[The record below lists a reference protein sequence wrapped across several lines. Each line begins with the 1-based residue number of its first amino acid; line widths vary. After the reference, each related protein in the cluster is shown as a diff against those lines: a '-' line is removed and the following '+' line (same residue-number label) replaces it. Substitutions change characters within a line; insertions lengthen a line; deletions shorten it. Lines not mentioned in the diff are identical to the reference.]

1 MPKRLKTPKGELTSP
16 ELRKLIRAHN
26 ILSRI
31 KVPVGTDRLGLIQLI
46 EASGYKVDHEKKE
59 ISYKGKPKQ
68 ITLNQAEVITRPK
81 KKTEAERTV
90 ARVKKQKKKET
101 TETEAFKKRDQ
112 QIKALGKVVAKR
124 KARVLKKPI
133 DTVPKFKTI
142 KQLEAYF
149 NKTLNTFV
157 KKEIDP
163 FRKKIPTLSK
173 KEIND
178 QRKALRVLGKDRVL
192 SVINSNEDLFENEDE
207 TYEEL
212 DARYESTFDSLFTVI
227 QERLKELK
235 DSVGTKILT

>member
-1 MPKRLKTPKGELTSP
+1 
-16 ELRKLIRAHN
+16 
-26 ILSRI
+26 
-31 KVPVGTDRLGLIQLI
+31 V
-46 EASGYKVDHEKKE
+46 
-59 ISYKGKPKQ
+59 
-68 ITLNQAEVITRPK
+68 
-81 KKTEAERTV
+81 ERTI

-212 DARYESTFDSLFTVI
+212 DARYESTFESLFTVI

-235 DSVGTKILT
+235 DSADSAKK